1 MSPLPRSQMS
11 SFPLM
16 QFEVRKQEARSH
28 LQNICGSTRTGSKI
42 MGEASEVVNEV
53 VNEVADYYE
62 MEWLVV
68 V

>member
-1 MSPLPRSQMS
+1 MR
-11 SFPLM
+11 
-16 QFEVRKQEARSH
+16 
-28 LQNICGSTRTGSKI
+28 NICGSTRTGSKI

-53 VNEVADYYE
+53 VNEVINEVADYYE